1 MMFTPDVD
9 YVYIPNNRE
18 QGNQTRLREFLGN
31 ITMLASI
38 QMSSDCF
45 NALSR
50 ALCVHYY
57 LPCGSNGTIHVPQ
70 FLCPEVCD
78 YIVNDVCR
86 ELWGNLLKFESEISR
101 SSARG
106 LDLPVCNDTSQIID
120 YLDLSVNCC
129 SNAEVVVPSISPD
142 KTSIA
147 LQTNVISTSTTSTSS
162 SNAASA
168 PPSNAASAPP
178 SNAASAPPSNAASAP
193 PSNAASAPPSNAAS
207 APPSN
212 AASAPPSN
220 AASDPPSN
228 AASDPPSNAAS
239 VPLAATTVLYISTS
253 VAVGCFLL
261 LIGISAVIPILL
273 ILRKRR
279 KTRLQHKDANERYLQ
294 YACNMRFFNFS
305 LLIIVQILLK
315 LQIVRDNNI
324 YCYTCRLHFSR

>member
-1 MMFTPDVD
+1 MFTPDVD

-86 ELWGNLLKFESEISR
+86 ELWENLLKFESEISR

-106 LDLPVCNDTSQIID
+106 LDLPVCNDTSQITD

-147 LQTNVISTSTTSTSS
+147 LQTNVISTSTTSISS

-178 SNAASAPPSNAASAP
+178 SNAAS
-193 PSNAASAPPSNAAS
+193 
-207 APPSN
+207 
-212 AASAPPSN
+212 
-220 AASDPPSN
+220 DP

-239 VPLAATTVLYISTS
+239 VPLAATTVLYIGSS

-261 LIGISAVIPILL
+261 LIGISAVISILL

-324 YCYTCRLHFSR
+324 LFLHV